1 MNMDVLLAALVEQK
15 GSDLFIT
22 VDAPRPSR
30 STGVWCR
37 SGRLPSTRR
46 RRWR

>member
-22 VDAPRPSR
+22 VDAPDPQGQRAS
-30 STGVWCR
+30 GVA
-37 SGRLPSTRR
+37 GRLPSTRR